1 MPHRGKVEEKLK
13 NDFLS
18 LGILTEF
25 FCVHLFPSHLSLNWT
40 ARKSLGVSWE
50 DWGLLNRKGHQQ
62 RHCTLVLDAAHSRC
76 CWRRWKELTFLL
88 VAHEKETPKRK
99 DVVET
104 PATTEGNVSLQN
116 CGLKGNLEVLSP
128 AQSRANL
135 GQAAQG
141 CSLDASRA
149 GASSRLSPT
158 TVSIFP
164 CN

>member
-1 MPHRGKVEEKLK
+1 MPHWGKVEEKLK
-13 NDFLS
+13 NEVLS
-18 LGILTEF
+18 LGIVTGI
-25 FCVHLFPSHLSLNWT
+25 FCVHLFPSHLSLTWA
-40 ARKSLGVSWE
+40 ARKSLGDFWE
-50 DWGLLNRKGHQQ
+50 DWGLLNGKGHQQ
-62 RHCTLVLDAAHSRC
+62 RHCTLALDAAHSRC
-76 CWRRWKELTFLL
+76 CWRRWKELTLLL
-88 VAHEKETPKRK
+88 VAHEKETSKRK

-104 PATTEGNVSLQN
+104 PATTEGNASLQN
-116 CGLKGNLEVLSP
+116 RGLKGNLEVLSP

-158 TVSIFP
+158 TVNIFP